1 MLRTIKRY
9 GTVALLRLLSRTGVL
24 RIMGLHILPPDQRPA
39 WDTLLSMPASRVST
53 RKPIIV
59 GHRGAQGLAPENT
72 LAAFQVAIDL
82 NIDGVEF
89 DVQRTRDGAPVVIH
103 DDDVDR
109 TTNGTGHVWDHTLA
123 DLQALDAGSWFDP
136 RFRGEQVPT
145 LRAVFDLLKPTD
157 LLLFVELKDPW
168 RFDGIEAEVI
178 RLIREYDLVER
189 TQIRSFY
196 HAALHTIYHLDPG
209 IALSELWFER
219 LPADGEITMKTVNA
233 LHSLYTR
240 DEITRLHRR
249 GVQVTAWTVDE
260 LADAQR
266 LIDAG
271 IDGLTT
277 NYPDRMLTLFK
288 A

>member
-1 MLRTIKRY
+1 
-9 GTVALLRLLSRTGVL
+9 
-24 RIMGLHILPPDQRPA
+24 MGLHILPPDQRPA

-109 TTNGTGHVWDHTLA
+109 TTNGAGHVWDHTLA
-123 DLQALDAGSWFDP
+123 DLQALDAGNWFDP

-240 DEITRLHRR
+240 DEIARLHRC

-260 LADAQR
+260 IADAQR